1 MKNIKEFEVYVPQS
15 KIDLLHE
22 KIALTRWPDELND
35 NKWSLG
41 TSLDYLKKATHAWV
55 NDFSWRDHEALIN
68 NAGSHM
74 FHSSSGLDIHFLH
87 SKSKHKNAYPLVM
100 THGWPGSVQEFLSI
114 IPILNE
120 GIDGVS
126 FDVVCPS
133 MPGYGF
139 SSKPNDFGMNSQE
152 IAKINHELMLAL
164 GYKKYIAQ
172 GGDWGATVSKWMA
185 DQFKDSCKALHLNLV
200 LAWPPDSDDPMQGVT
215 EEEIEGM
222 KNFEK
227 YQEKGFG
234 YFAIQSTKPQTVAYG
249 LNDSPIGLA
258 AWIIEKFHAWTDD
271 NSDQLVIPLDH
282 VLSIVSLYW
291 YTETISSSMRLYYEN
306 GQTGFSFDYVD
317 QPTGCAVFDHEIAKP
332 PKAWAE
338 KIYNIKH
345 WDTHPGGHFA
355 AMENAKILAESIV
368 NLVKKGDLSAG
379 K

>member
-1 MKNIKEFEVYVPQS
+1 
-15 KIDLLHE
+15 
-22 KIALTRWPDELND
+22 
-35 NKWSLG
+35 
-41 TSLDYLKKATHAWV
+41 
-55 NDFSWRDHEALIN
+55 
-68 NAGSHM
+68 M

-185 DQFKDSCKALHLNLV
+185 DQFKDSCEALHLNLV

-249 LNDSPIGLA
+249 LNDSPVGLA

-271 NSDQLVIPLDH
+271 NSDQLVIPLD
-282 VLSIVSLYW
+282 LSLIH
-291 YTETISSSMRLYYEN
+291 I
-306 GQTGFSFDYVD
+306 
-317 QPTGCAVFDHEIAKP
+317 
-332 PKAWAE
+332 
-338 KIYNIKH
+338 
-345 WDTHPGGHFA
+345 
-355 AMENAKILAESIV
+355 
-368 NLVKKGDLSAG
+368 
-379 K
+379 